1 MKKVTYFAS
10 LFMAKLTGN
19 DAEAKTI
26 EAQENCLASLKL
38 GISKAEYEIQL
49 AKNAVNIA
57 EKHMLDARSNY
68 GKVEV
73 SEMSYVNGLLEAKNV
88 LEKANESLDL
98 ATKRF
103 NFLKEEYTLLESAK

>member
-19 DAEAKTI
+19 DVEAKTI

-49 AKNAVNIA
+49 AKNNLALA
-57 EKHMLDARSNY
+57 EKNMTDARSNF
-68 GKVEV
+68 GKTEV
-73 SEMSYVNGLLEAKNV
+73 TEMSYVNGLLVAKNT
-88 LEKANESLDL
+88 LDKAQESLDL
-98 ATKRF
+98 VIKRF
-103 NFLKEEYTLLESAK
+103 TFLKDEYTLLESVK